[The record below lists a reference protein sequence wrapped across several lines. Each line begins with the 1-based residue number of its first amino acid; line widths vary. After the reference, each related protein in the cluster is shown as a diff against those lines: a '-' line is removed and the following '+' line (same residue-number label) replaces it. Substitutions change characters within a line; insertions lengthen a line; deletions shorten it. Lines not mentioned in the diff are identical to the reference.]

1 MGQRENSQGPVVEST
16 TGDVHSLPE
25 NGMASGPHF
34 ARPREHAKPI
44 SNTPATAP
52 VYYPWFDWLR
62 GFLAVVVMLSH
73 LDVLPGE
80 QVGSL
85 AVQVFFALSGWL
97 IGGMLL
103 RMQRADVVRFYFNR
117 AFRIWVPYYLG
128 LLLLVSVSLLRDQAT
143 WKWFEFV
150 TYKLTFVYNLFGP
163 QQLAQYRSEMP
174 LQATGHHFW
183 SVNAEEQFYLV
194 APLLL
199 VLLPG
204 RVGRH
209 VVTWA
214 VLAIATWW
222 LHTYFVGIVFGVL
235 AAVVVDRLGEVPKQ
249 VSARVVLALAA
260 LVSLSGVLVGYDLLY
275 LSPIGATAL
284 VLLLAIEGKAG
295 PIGTVVGGMSYPLYL
310 NHWATTFLA
319 NGLMKRF
326 LPNQTVLATFVAAA
340 LSIAMAVALYWF
352 VDRRLRFY
360 RQRWY
365 TPRRGRMVMWVS
377 YAMVSLGI
385 SLHYLAFP
393 PLAVVPK

>member
-1 MGQRENSQGPVVEST
+1 MQRKNSQGSVVEST

-25 NGMASGPHF
+25 NGTATGPHF
-34 ARPREHAKPI
+34 ASPREHAKPI
-44 SNTPATAP
+44 SNAPATAP

-73 LDVLPGE
+73 LDVLPGHDA
-80 QVGSL
+80 GPL

-97 IGGMLL
+97 IGGILL
-103 RMQRADVVRFYFNR
+103 HMPRADLVRFYFNR

-128 LLLLVSVSLLRDQAT
+128 LILLVSVSLLRDQVT
-143 WKWFEFV
+143 WKWCEFV
-150 TYKLTFVYNLFGP
+150 IYKLTFVYNLFGP
-163 QQLAQYRSEMP
+163 PQLTQFRSAMP
-174 LQATGHHFW
+174 LQAAGNHFW
-183 SVNAEEQFYLV
+183 SVNSEEQFYLV
-194 APLLL
+194 APLFL

-204 RVGRH
+204 RIGRH

-214 VLAIATWW
+214 GFAIATWW
-222 LHTYFVGIVFGVL
+222 LHTYFVSIVFGVL

-249 VSARVVLALAA
+249 ATARAVLALAA
-260 LVSLSGVLVGYDLLY
+260 VTSLGGVLAGYDLLY

-284 VLLLAIEGKAG
+284 VLLLAVEGKAG

-310 NHWATTFLA
+310 NHWAAIFLV

-326 LPNQTVLATFVAAA
+326 LPNQTMLATFVAVA
-340 LSIAMAVALYWF
+340 LSIGIAVALYWF
-352 VDRRLRFY
+352 VDRRLRIH

-377 YAMVSLGI
+377 YAMVLLGI
-385 SLHYLAFP
+385 SLHYLVFS